1 MKTYWDI
8 KEEYL
13 VEGKVPVTKVKAGM
27 KVEVQVKGPIA
38 KRVGYKKG
46 ANPFGDGVKVQI
58 LGYGL
63 VPYGKRPEKKHVITK
78 SIADFKTK
86 YKQQIKDLKAQDD
99 YNYER
104 GLSMYNANGKLR
116 IMTNDL
122 TDTVL
127 KKYKP
132 GFPSYIV
139 QVLDGAKKGDLDYLY
154 ISSAYDDRWCIH
166 LGDDVEF
173 DLFT

>member
-78 SIADFKTK
+78 SIEEFKKK
-86 YKQQIKDLKAQDD
+86 YKQQIKDLKAQDRVKT
-99 YNYER
+99 ECIK
-104 GLSMYNANGKLR
+104 KL
-116 IMTNDL
+116 
-122 TDTVL
+122 
-127 KKYKP
+127 
-132 GFPSYIV
+132 
-139 QVLDGAKKGDLDYLY
+139 
-154 ISSAYDDRWCIH
+154 
-166 LGDDVEF
+166 
-173 DLFT
+173 